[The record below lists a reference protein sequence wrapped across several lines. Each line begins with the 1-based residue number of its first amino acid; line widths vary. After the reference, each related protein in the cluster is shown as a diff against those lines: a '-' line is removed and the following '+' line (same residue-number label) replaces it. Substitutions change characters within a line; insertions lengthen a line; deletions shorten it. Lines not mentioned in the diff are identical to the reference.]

1 MEPDAVTLRDGAPT
15 VLLNRYRIEKM
26 LGEGGL
32 GTVYHAYDTR
42 LKRGVA
48 VKMLKRSLAGDL
60 DLFRALE
67 ERFTREAEAGSRVGV
82 HPHLVTVHD
91 LIVEPDR
98 TQYLILEYVAGGTL
112 AEHIIAGKPTVSDA
126 LRLVADTADGL
137 QAAHSVGIV
146 HRDVKPAN
154 IFLTTDGSAK
164 LGDFGIAQIDH
175 ISGRTRALVGHPGT
189 PLYMSPEQAS
199 MSGYVRAE
207 SDQYSLGL
215 VLFELLTGTAYKRL
229 RKREI
234 DAALAVLPE
243 SVRALIVQ
251 MTAEDP
257 DDRLSA
263 MSDVVAAVKEAIRD
277 IHATPTRLVPDHEQ
291 ETRAAVA
298 MTSITPLLNLQ
309 PVPPVSPPPA
319 PQIPARHSRRGVL
332 IGVSAIA
339 IAGVGGVVLGSRQTI
354 STATPPSGTSVSV
367 AATAPPSAAGGAAAL
382 LAPVGSA
389 AVMTMTAPPSATS
402 TQPTVTLVP
411 STPTPLAPTVTSI
424 PPTPVPP
431 TPVPPTPILPTSVP
445 PTPIPMPATPVPPS
459 PEVRIV
465 LPPPEPPT
473 PVPPTPEP
481 PKAQATYTP
490 APTYTPVPTAT
501 AYPTSTPYPTP
512 TRVPTFGPTPRP
524 QATLIAWTD
533 PQRRITLNYPRS
545 WSVIPNHD
553 SNEQVLE
560 LDSGDGVHFN
570 IYMTVAGDTPMNGI
584 IGYRNRQSRRTDR
597 AYSFRD
603 LVSSKLGG
611 VPAVYMA
618 YQSVST
624 SNASDVHTAEVVY
637 ANSGGWTFAAEYYTD
652 GSSWRRQDEIAGMLQ
667 TVVFLR

>member
-1 MEPDAVTLRDGAPT
+1 MEPDATTLQNGAPT

-48 VKMLKRSLAGDL
+48 VKMLKRSLSGDL

-112 AEHIIAGKPTVSDA
+112 AEHIIAGKHSVGDA
-126 LRLVADTADGL
+126 LRLVAETADGL
-137 QAAHSVGIV
+137 QAAHNVGIV

-263 MSDVVAAVKEAIRD
+263 MSDVVATAKEAIQG
-277 IHATPTRLVPDHEQ
+277 IHTPLTRLVPDHAQ
-291 ETRAAVA
+291 ETRAAVT
-298 MTSITPLLNLQ
+298 MIPITPLLNLQ
-309 PVPPVSPPPA
+309 PVPPVSPPPV
-319 PQIPARHSRRGVL
+319 PQIPARHSRRGML
-332 IGVSAIA
+332 FGVGAFA
-339 IAGVGGVVLGSRQTI
+339 IAGIGGAVFGSRQI
-354 STATPPSGTSVSV
+354 VSTATPPSGTSVSV
-367 AATAPPSAAGGAAAL
+367 AATAQPSAAGGAAAL
-382 LAPVGSA
+382 LPPVASA
-389 AVMTMTAPPSATS
+389 ATMTVSPSVTALPS
-402 TQPTVTLVP
+402 TQPTVTVTLVP
-411 STPTPLAPTVTSI
+411 STPTPLAATVTS
-424 PPTPVPP
+424 VPP
-431 TPVPPTPILPTSVP
+431 TPVPPTPIPPTPVP
-445 PTPIPMPATPVPPS
+445 PTAIPMPATPVLPS
-459 PEVRIV
+459 PELRIV
-465 LPPPEPPT
+465 LPSPEPPI
-473 PVPPTPEP
+473 PVSPTPEP

-512 TRVPTFGPTPRP
+512 TRVPTFGPTLRP

-533 PQRRITLNYPRS
+533 TQRRITLNYPRS
-545 WSVIPNHD
+545 WSTVPNHD
-553 SNEQVLE
+553 AKEQVLE

-570 IYMTVAGDTPMNGI
+570 IYMTVAIDTPMSGI

-624 SNASDVHTAEVVY
+624 SNANDVHTAEVVY

>member
-1 MEPDAVTLRDGAPT
+1 MEPDATTLQNGAPT

-48 VKMLKRSLAGDL
+48 VKMLKRSLSGDL

-112 AEHIIAGKPTVSDA
+112 AEHIIAGKHSVGDA
-126 LRLVADTADGL
+126 LRLVAETADGL
-137 QAAHSVGIV
+137 QAAHNVGIV

-263 MSDVVAAVKEAIRD
+263 MSDVVATAKEAIQG
-277 IHATPTRLVPDHEQ
+277 IHTPLTRLVPDHAQ
-291 ETRAAVA
+291 ETRAAVT
-298 MTSITPLLNLQ
+298 MIPITPLLNLQ
-309 PVPPVSPPPA
+309 PVPPVSPPPV
-319 PQIPARHSRRGVL
+319 PQIPARHSRRGML
-332 IGVSAIA
+332 FGVGAFA
-339 IAGVGGVVLGSRQTI
+339 IAGIGGAVFGSRQI
-354 STATPPSGTSVSV
+354 VSTATPPSGTSVSV
-367 AATAPPSAAGGAAAL
+367 AATAQPSAAGGAAAL
-382 LAPVGSA
+382 LPPVASA
-389 AVMTMTAPPSATS
+389 ATMTVSPSVTALPS
-402 TQPTVTLVP
+402 TQPTVTVTLVP
-411 STPTPLAPTVTSI
+411 STPTPLAATVTS
-424 PPTPVPP
+424 VPP
-431 TPVPPTPILPTSVP
+431 TPVPPTPIPPTPVP
-445 PTPIPMPATPVPPS
+445 PTAIPMPATPVLPS
-459 PEVRIV
+459 PELRIV
-465 LPPPEPPT
+465 LPSPEPPI
-473 PVPPTPEP
+473 PVSPTPEP

-533 PQRRITLNYPRS
+533 TQRRITLNYPHS
-545 WSVIPNHD
+545 WSTVPNHD
-553 SNEQVLE
+553 AKEQVLE

-570 IYMTVAGDTPMNGI
+570 IYMTVAIDTPMSGI

-624 SNASDVHTAEVVY
+624 SNANDVHTAEVVY